1 MSLRWIW
8 QSLNT
13 EIVAES
19 QGLAPATPIIVT
31 LHSRDNVAF
40 SFKTFFG
47 LIKSKGFIIYPANI
61 TVVET
66 FRVGCIGQVY
76 SKNLADAVTAMGAVL
91 DEMCEVTRAS
101 VTCRL
106 SA

>member
-1 MSLRWIW
+1 LSLRWIW
-8 QSLNT
+8 RSLNT
-13 EIVAES
+13 EIVAGS

-31 LHSRDNVAF
+31 LHSPDDVAF
-40 SFKTFFG
+40 GFKTFYG
-47 LIKSKGFIIYPANI
+47 LIKSKGFIIYPGKI

-76 SKNLADAVTAMGAVL
+76 SKNLADAVTAMGAAL
-91 DEMCEVTRAS
+91 DEMGEVTRAS
-101 VTCRL
+101 VACRL